1 MMMMMMMRKA
11 HPFHPAGVYS
21 AAGCRAHCYAP
32 APGLRHAL
40 SLTQQRQS
48 RALHL
53 QNNSQ
58 QQQRHTTEHL
68 SHTTTSTTSQQTGQP
83 RRHPTQLSLPT
94 INVLL
99 ESGGTSA
106 SQRPLF
112 QNVFFFQNQNNNKNK
127 KKSSSVLRMRNKE
140 EEEADFQSELRHIE
154 VTDDAV
160 RLEFSETNQEYKD
173 LAALMYMTEE
183 EREERRVPDWLVP
196 INLENRVYC
205 GGGATVFLDKNKVT
219 SFLVQRHQ
227 QLRPQQL
234 PSAPSST
241 SSLFQHSNKE

>member
-1 MMMMMMMRKA
+1 MMMMMRKA
-11 HPFHPAGVYS
+11 HPFHPAGCGVVYS

-32 APGLRHAL
+32 AGLRHAL
-40 SLTQQRQS
+40 SLTQQQQS

-68 SHTTTSTTSQQTGQP
+68 SHTTTNTTPQQTPQP

-112 QNVFFFQNQNNNKNK
+112 QN

-241 SSLFQHSNKE
+241 SSLFQHPNKE